1 MRLKN
6 AERVQPSLLERLTD
20 HEPDATRE
28 VREHRSSSARSLRQ
42 SVMRDL
48 GWLLNAQGIASSQ
61 DVARYPGV
69 AESVLNFGFSD
80 LAGKSASNVD
90 VARIERLMADAIR
103 AFEPRILPGTLR
115 VRAIA
120 DGRSERPAQR
130 DCVHRRRRSSRA
142 SGAGAPLS
150 AHGTRPRSGQGRR
163 LGRDAR
169 VTQPA
174 RRCIEAIPGNATP

>member
-28 VREHRSSSARSLRQ
+28 VREHRSSSARSLRRN
-42 SVMRDL
+42 VMRDL

-115 VRAIA
+115 VRAI
-120 DGRSERPAQR
+120 QR
-130 DCVHRRRRSSRA
+130 
-142 SGAGAPLS
+142 GE
-150 AHGTRPRSGQGRR
+150 TSGQHNAIAFIVEGDLHAHPVPER
-163 LGRDAR
+163 LYLRTELDL
-169 VTQPA
+169 
-174 RRCIEAIPGNATP
+174 EAGKVDVSEGPRA

>member
-28 VREHRSSSARSLRQ
+28 VREHRSSSARSLRR

-90 VARIERLMADAIR
+90 VARIERLMADSIR

-115 VRAIA
+115 VRAIQTGETSGQHNA
-120 DGRSERPAQR
+120 IAFIVEGDLHAHPVPERLYLRTELDLEAGKVDVSE
-130 DCVHRRRRSSRA
+130 
-142 SGAGAPLS
+142 
-150 AHGTRPRSGQGRR
+150 GTR
-163 LGRDAR
+163 A
-169 VTQPA
+169 
-174 RRCIEAIPGNATP
+174 

>member
-48 GWLLNAQGIASSQ
+48 GWLLNAQGIASAQ

-69 AESVLNFGFSD
+69 AASVLNFGFSD
-80 LAGKSASNVD
+80 LAGKSASNLD
-90 VARIERLMADAIR
+90 VGRIERLMADAIR

-115 VRAIA
+115 VRVIQAGRA
-120 DGRSERPAQR
+120 DEM
-130 DCVHRRRRSSRA
+130 
-142 SGAGAPLS
+142 
-150 AHGTRPRSGQGRR
+150 SGQHNTIAFIVEGDLHAHPVPER
-163 LGRDAR
+163 LYLRTELDLEAGKVEISEGAR
-169 VTQPA
+169 
-174 RRCIEAIPGNATP
+174 G

>member
-20 HEPDATRE
+20 HEPDTTRE
-28 VREHRSSSARSLRQ
+28 VREHRSSSARSLRR

-90 VARIERLMADAIR
+90 IGRIERLMADSIR

-115 VRAIA
+115 VRAIQTGTA
-120 DGRSERPAQR
+120 DETSGQHNAIAFIVEGDLHAHPVPERLYLRTELDLEAGKVEVSE
-130 DCVHRRRRSSRA
+130 
-142 SGAGAPLS
+142 
-150 AHGTRPRSGQGRR
+150 GTR
-163 LGRDAR
+163 A
-169 VTQPA
+169 
-174 RRCIEAIPGNATP
+174 

>member
-28 VREHRSSSARSLRQ
+28 VREHRSSSARSLRR

-90 VARIERLMADAIR
+90 VARIERLMADSIR

-115 VRAIA
+115 VRAVRTGETSGQHNAIA
-120 DGRSERPAQR
+120 FIVEGDLHAHPVPERLYLRTELDLEAGKVDVSE
-130 DCVHRRRRSSRA
+130 
-142 SGAGAPLS
+142 
-150 AHGTRPRSGQGRR
+150 GTRG
-163 LGRDAR
+163 
-169 VTQPA
+169 
-174 RRCIEAIPGNATP
+174 

>member
-1 MRLKN
+1 MRVKN

-28 VREHRSSSARSLRQ
+28 VREHRSSSARSLRE

-61 DVARYPGV
+61 DVAHYPGV

-90 VARIERLMADAIR
+90 VGRIERLMADSIR

-115 VRAIA
+115 VRAV
-120 DGRSERPAQR
+120 Q
-130 DCVHRRRRSSRA
+130 
-142 SGAGAPLS
+142 AGE
-150 AHGTRPRSGQGRR
+150 TSGQHNAITFIVEGDLHAHPVPER
-163 LGRDAR
+163 LYLRTELDLEAGKVNVSEGAR
-169 VTQPA
+169 A
-174 RRCIEAIPGNATP
+174 

>member
-28 VREHRSSSARSLRQ
+28 VREHRSSSARSLRR

-90 VARIERLMADAIR
+90 VGRIERLMADSIR

-115 VRAIA
+115 VRAIQTGETSGQHNA
-120 DGRSERPAQR
+120 IAFIVEGDLHAHPVPERLYLRTELDLEAGKVEVSE
-130 DCVHRRRRSSRA
+130 
-142 SGAGAPLS
+142 
-150 AHGTRPRSGQGRR
+150 GTR
-163 LGRDAR
+163 A
-169 VTQPA
+169 
-174 RRCIEAIPGNATP
+174 

>member
-28 VREHRSSSARSLRQ
+28 VREHRSSSARSLRR

-115 VRAIA
+115 VRASQTGETSGQHNAIA
-120 DGRSERPAQR
+120 FIVEGDLHAHPVPERLYLRTELDLEAGKVDVSE
-130 DCVHRRRRSSRA
+130 
-142 SGAGAPLS
+142 
-150 AHGTRPRSGQGRR
+150 GTR
-163 LGRDAR
+163 A
-169 VTQPA
+169 
-174 RRCIEAIPGNATP
+174 

>member
-28 VREHRSSSARSLRQ
+28 VREHRSSSARSLRR

-115 VRAIA
+115 VRAIQTGETSGQHNA
-120 DGRSERPAQR
+120 IAFIVEGDLHAHPVPERLYLRTELDLEAGKVDVSE
-130 DCVHRRRRSSRA
+130 
-142 SGAGAPLS
+142 
-150 AHGTRPRSGQGRR
+150 GTR
-163 LGRDAR
+163 A
-169 VTQPA
+169 
-174 RRCIEAIPGNATP
+174 

>member
-28 VREHRSSSARSLRQ
+28 VREHRSSSARSLRE

-90 VARIERLMADAIR
+90 VGRIERLMADSIR

-115 VRAIA
+115 VRAIRT
-120 DGRSERPAQR
+120 GE
-130 DCVHRRRRSSRA
+130 
-142 SGAGAPLS
+142 
-150 AHGTRPRSGQGRR
+150 TSGQHNAIAFIVEGDLHAHPVPERLYLRTELDLEAGKVDVSEGRA
-163 LGRDAR
+163 RD
-169 VTQPA
+169 PA
-174 RRCIEAIPGNATP
+174 SASLQ

>member
-48 GWLLNAQGIASSQ
+48 GWLLNAQGIASAQ

-69 AESVLNFGFSD
+69 AESVLNFGFYD
-80 LAGKSASNVD
+80 LAGKSASNLD

-115 VRAIA
+115 VRVIHAGRA
-120 DGRSERPAQR
+120 DEM
-130 DCVHRRRRSSRA
+130 
-142 SGAGAPLS
+142 
-150 AHGTRPRSGQGRR
+150 SGQHNTIAFIVEGDLHAHPVPER
-163 LGRDAR
+163 LYLRTELDLEAGKVKVSEGAR
-169 VTQPA
+169 T
-174 RRCIEAIPGNATP
+174 

>member
-28 VREHRSSSARSLRQ
+28 VREHRSSSARSLRR

-80 LAGKSASNVD
+80 LAGKSASNLD
-90 VARIERLMADAIR
+90 VGRIERLMADAIR

-115 VRAIA
+115 VRVIQTGRADEMSGQHNTIA
-120 DGRSERPAQR
+120 FIVEGDLHAHPVPERLYLRTELDLEAGKVDVSE
-130 DCVHRRRRSSRA
+130 
-142 SGAGAPLS
+142 
-150 AHGTRPRSGQGRR
+150 GTR
-163 LGRDAR
+163 
-169 VTQPA
+169 V
-174 RRCIEAIPGNATP
+174 

>member
-28 VREHRSSSARSLRQ
+28 VREHRSSSARSLRR
-42 SVMRDL
+42 SVIRDL

-90 VARIERLMADAIR
+90 VGRIERLMADAIR

-115 VRAIA
+115 VRAIQT
-120 DGRSERPAQR
+120 GE
-130 DCVHRRRRSSRA
+130 
-142 SGAGAPLS
+142 
-150 AHGTRPRSGQGRR
+150 TSGQHNAIAFIVEGDLHAHPVPER
-163 LGRDAR
+163 LYLRTELDL
-169 VTQPA
+169 
-174 RRCIEAIPGNATP
+174 EAGKVDVSEGTHA

>member
-28 VREHRSSSARSLRQ
+28 VREHRSSSARSLRR

-90 VARIERLMADAIR
+90 IGRIERLMADSIR
-103 AFEPRILPGTLR
+103 AFEPRTVTRLLQDHGEAPLEHRATSGQHN
-115 VRAIA
+115 AIA
-120 DGRSERPAQR
+120 FIVEGDLHAHPVPERLYLRTELDLEAGKVEVSE
-130 DCVHRRRRSSRA
+130 
-142 SGAGAPLS
+142 
-150 AHGTRPRSGQGRR
+150 GTR
-163 LGRDAR
+163 A
-169 VTQPA
+169 
-174 RRCIEAIPGNATP
+174 

>member
-28 VREHRSSSARSLRQ
+28 VREERSSSARSLRR

-61 DVARYPGV
+61 DVARFPGV
-69 AESVLNFGFSD
+69 AESVLNFGFSE
-80 LAGKSASNVD
+80 LAGKSASNVE
-90 VARIERLMADAIR
+90 VGRIERLMADAIR

-115 VRAIA
+115 VRAIRTGETSGQHNA
-120 DGRSERPAQR
+120 IAFIVEGDLHAHPVPERLYLRTELDLEAGKVDVSE
-130 DCVHRRRRSSRA
+130 
-142 SGAGAPLS
+142 
-150 AHGTRPRSGQGRR
+150 GTR
-163 LGRDAR
+163 A
-169 VTQPA
+169 
-174 RRCIEAIPGNATP
+174 

>member
-1 MRLKN
+1 
-6 AERVQPSLLERLTD
+6 
-20 HEPDATRE
+20 
-28 VREHRSSSARSLRQ
+28 
-42 SVMRDL
+42 MRDL

-115 VRAIA
+115 VRAIQTGETSGQHNA
-120 DGRSERPAQR
+120 IAFIVEGDLHAHPVPERLYLRTELDLEAGKVDVSE
-130 DCVHRRRRSSRA
+130 
-142 SGAGAPLS
+142 
-150 AHGTRPRSGQGRR
+150 GTR
-163 LGRDAR
+163 A
-169 VTQPA
+169 
-174 RRCIEAIPGNATP
+174 

>member
-28 VREHRSSSARSLRQ
+28 VREHRSSSARSLRR

-48 GWLLNAQGIASSQ
+48 GWLLNAQGISSSQ

-90 VARIERLMADAIR
+90 VGRIERLMADTIR
-103 AFEPRILPGTLR
+103 AFEPRILSGTLR
-115 VRAIA
+115 VRAIQTGTA
-120 DGRSERPAQR
+120 DEMSGQHNAIAFIVEGDLHAHPVPERLYLRTELDLEAGKVEVSE
-130 DCVHRRRRSSRA
+130 
-142 SGAGAPLS
+142 
-150 AHGTRPRSGQGRR
+150 GTR
-163 LGRDAR
+163 A
-169 VTQPA
+169 
-174 RRCIEAIPGNATP
+174 

>member
-28 VREHRSSSARSLRQ
+28 VREHRSSSARSLRR

-90 VARIERLMADAIR
+90 VGRIERLMADSIR
-103 AFEPRILPGTLR
+103 AFEPRILPGSLR
-115 VRAIA
+115 VRAIRT
-120 DGRSERPAQR
+120 GE
-130 DCVHRRRRSSRA
+130 A
-142 SGAGAPLS
+142 SGQHNAIAFIVEGDLHAHPVPERLYLRTELDLEAGKVDVS
-150 AHGTRPRSGQGRR
+150 EGTR
-163 LGRDAR
+163 A
-169 VTQPA
+169 
-174 RRCIEAIPGNATP
+174 

>member
-1 MRLKN
+1 
-6 AERVQPSLLERLTD
+6 LLERLTD

-28 VREHRSSSARSLRQ
+28 VREHRSSSARSLRR

-90 VARIERLMADAIR
+90 VARIERLMADSIR

-115 VRAIA
+115 VRAVRTGETSGQHNAIA
-120 DGRSERPAQR
+120 FIVEGDLHAHPVPERLYLRTELDLEAGKVDVSE
-130 DCVHRRRRSSRA
+130 
-142 SGAGAPLS
+142 
-150 AHGTRPRSGQGRR
+150 GTRG
-163 LGRDAR
+163 
-169 VTQPA
+169 
-174 RRCIEAIPGNATP
+174 